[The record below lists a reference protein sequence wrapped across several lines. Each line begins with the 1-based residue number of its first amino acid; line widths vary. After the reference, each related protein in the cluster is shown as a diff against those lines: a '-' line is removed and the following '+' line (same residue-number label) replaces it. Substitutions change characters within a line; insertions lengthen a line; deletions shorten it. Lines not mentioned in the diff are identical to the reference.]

1 MHVRIISLGTNWWA
15 MHARN
20 LDDPYC
26 FRRCAAW
33 FNSTGFKCGRRLH
46 LNWIYPGQ
54 IRFNVTSGFDP
65 DLHSRAIGKTFWCSG
80 PNRFQGKNHLL
91 VVRPAK
97 SACPESYLVTLNNV
111 EHGPI
116 QFEKAGWKSQ
126 GVETI
131 SVSLRN
137 TRYEAMLLM
146 TAGSCVQSDWGRWQ
160 MSADGRRLELD
171 EQIEGGLQ

>member
-15 MHARN
+15 MHSRN

-26 FRRCAAW
+26 FRRCVAW

-46 LNWIYPGQ
+46 LNWIFPGQ

-65 DLHSRAIGKTFWCSG
+65 DFRSRAIGKTFWCSG
-80 PNRFQGKNHLL
+80 PNRFQGKNHFL

-97 SACPESYLVTLNNV
+97 SARPGSYLVTLNNV
-111 EHGPI
+111 ENGPI
-116 QFEKAGWKSQ
+116 EFGRSGWKSD
-126 GVETI
+126 GVDPISI
-131 SVSLRN
+131 SVRHA
-137 TRYEAMLLM
+137 RYEAMLLM
-146 TAGSCVQSDWGRWQ
+146 SAGSWIESEWGRWQ

-171 EQIEGGLQ
+171 ERMEGGLQ